1 MRRAKLKIYLSI
13 KKKKIMAYTMGNAED
28 LFIYVELQDINRL
41 CV

>member
-13 KKKKIMAYTMGNAED
+13 KKMIMAYTMGNAED